1 MPHSLGPILEEEKID
16 GAISVAFTLTATCH
30 GSCCVD
36 PLEDDS
42 ETDCLKPHFGR
53 CMGYMILD
61 VGGEMAASHHLA
73 CGPAGPNC
81 LLYRGLCPQRDP
93 GGAAT
98 LGQPATKPERALG
111 GGVVRVARSR
121 EVGPRTWTPEP
132 CCFPA
137 GLASPRSAAYVISA
151 KRVAWCS
158 LATLPRGV
166 PW

>member
-42 ETDCLKPHFGR
+42 ETDCLKLHCGC

-73 CGPAGPNC
+73 CGPAGPNW
-81 LLYRGLCPQRDP
+81 LLG
-93 GGAAT
+93 
-98 LGQPATKPERALG
+98 
-111 GGVVRVARSR
+111 R
-121 EVGPRTWTPEP
+121 EIDKMSPCVGPF
-132 CCFPA
+132 CLSHGPA
-137 GLASPRSAAYVISA
+137 PGIWPY
-151 KRVAWCS
+151 
-158 LATLPRGV
+158 
-166 PW
+166 